1 MQKLIYFQ
9 QIKNHI
15 SLVIVFVSLLF
26 STSVWGQFEITSI
39 TPNSAMPGEK
49 VTLRVSATDDVQF
62 SFNCFCTKTTPKCIS
77 MKKDPFQMIFEKI
90 DFVLSGPGGYP
101 SIVAVAAIKIEKD
114 RSNYFDISFTIPTN
128 QVYGAYDLIVY
139 SNKSRDCRLY
149 KNRIFYVGETT
160 NKQVTV
166 PNKNFHVF
174 PNPTD
179 QKLNVHFDTP
189 SPATVRFYDATNR
202 LIYEKS
208 TISTNEILDIS
219 FLSKGIYSVIL
230 VYNGQNI
237 GFQKLFII

>member
-1 MQKLIYFQ
+1 MFLF
-9 QIKNHI
+9 
-15 SLVIVFVSLLF
+15 F
-26 STSVWGQFEITSI
+26 STSVWGQFEIISI

-49 VTLRVSATDDVQF
+49 VTLRVNATDDVQF
-62 SFNCFCTKTTPKCIS
+62 SFNCLCTKTAPKCIS
-77 MKKDPFQMIFEKI
+77 MKKDAFQMIFEKI

-101 SIVAVAAIKIEKD
+101 SIVAVASIKIEKD
-114 RSNYFDISFTIPTN
+114 RSNYFDISFTIPSD

-149 KNRIFYVGETT
+149 KNRIFYVGETMDKHVILT
-160 NKQVTV
+160 N
-166 PNKNFHVF
+166 NNFFVF

-179 QKLNVHFDTP
+179 QKLNVQFEAP

-208 TISTNEILDIS
+208 PISSNEILDIS
-219 FLSKGIYSVIL
+219 FLSKGIYSVVL